1 MKKIIQNKRIST
13 KLYAIISLAIAIYI
27 ISGAIFIALILSV
40 TDGLEQQ
47 LYDRL
52 YQPSSSLLNADRDM
66 YQADQAFI
74 TSFVDTENSEEYQA
88 VFTENVSQVEE
99 RLAATKRTLMD
110 DPNVDKEMV
119 ESRFATFT
127 SNFDG
132 WKEQTTSII
141 NSGEVT
147 SELLTSLRNE
157 FDTARNE
164 LDLLQQELDKAAEE
178 SITAIDQIIN
188 YFWIIAVVVI
198 LIISAILFMLSFFLI
213 RQITKPINQLV
224 IANDQISVGNLNIE
238 RLDDNRQDEI
248 GSLAKST
255 NLMVDEL
262 KGMVRQIQ
270 EISAEVNGQ
279 SRELSQSSD
288 EVSQGSHQI
297 ATTMEE
303 MSYGAEQQASG
314 SSDISSSIESLH
326 RKIAASSEEG
336 EALQH
341 ASGEV
346 LELSVTSGSQLNDSV
361 EQMQEITS
369 MMQTTVTKVQSLE
382 QQSSKISTL
391 IDVIHDIAEQTN
403 LLALN
408 AAIEAARAGDSGKG
422 FAVVADEVR
431 KLAEQVSHSV
441 TEITDII
448 GGLQSETKDV
458 AKVLEGGYSTVE
470 YGNKTILQSQESFQ
484 RIQSQMSGMID
495 RISVISTNLF
505 EIQRSSEKVSEA
517 STDIAS
523 TSEELAAGIQ
533 ESSATAEQQSSSMQ
547 EIASNAE
554 HLAKLSDDL
563 NELTKKFSL

>member
-1 MKKIIQNKRIST
+1 MKKFIQNRKIST
-13 KLYAIISLAIAIYI
+13 KLYAIVSLAIAIYI
-27 ISGAIFIALILSV
+27 ISGAIFIGLIVSV
-40 TDGLEQQ
+40 TNGLEQQ

-52 YQPSSSLLNADRDM
+52 YQTSSALLNADRDM

-74 TSFVDTENSEEYQA
+74 TSFVDTENSEEYKSIFA
-88 VFTENVSQVEE
+88 ENVSQVEE
-99 RLAATKRTLMD
+99 RLALTEEKLMV
-110 DPNVDKEMV
+110 DPNVDKELAQNH
-119 ESRFATFT
+119 FATF
-127 SNFDG
+127 SDNFEA
-132 WKEQTTSII
+132 WKEEATTIM

-147 SELLTSLRNE
+147 NELLTNLRVE
-157 FDTARNE
+157 FDTARNK
-164 LDLLQQELDKAAEE
+164 LDLLQQELDETAEK
-178 SITAIDQIIN
+178 SITAIDQIIR

-198 LIISAILFMLSFFLI
+198 LLISAVLFMLSFFLI

-224 IANDQISVGNLNIE
+224 IANDQISEGNLNIE
-238 RLDDNRQDEI
+238 WMEDNRKDEI

-262 KGMVRQIQ
+262 KKMVRQIQ

-279 SRELSQSSD
+279 SREMSQSSD
-288 EVSQGSHQI
+288 QVSQGSHQI

-303 MSYGAEQQASG
+303 MSYGAEQQAG
-314 SSDISSSIESLH
+314 ASSDISGSIESLH
-326 RKIAASSEEG
+326 RKIAASSAEG

-341 ASGEV
+341 ASEEV

-382 QQSSKISTL
+382 KQSSKISTL
-391 IDVIHDIAEQTN
+391 IDVIQNIAEQTN

-431 KLAEQVSHSV
+431 KLAEQVSQSV
-441 TEITDII
+441 TEITGII

-458 AKVLEGGYSTVE
+458 ANVLEGGYSTVE

-484 RIQSQMSGMID
+484 QIQSQMSGMID
-495 RISVISTNLF
+495 RIGVISTNMF
-505 EIQRSSEKVSEA
+505 EIQQSSEKVSEA

-563 NELTKKFSL
+563 NELTRKFSI